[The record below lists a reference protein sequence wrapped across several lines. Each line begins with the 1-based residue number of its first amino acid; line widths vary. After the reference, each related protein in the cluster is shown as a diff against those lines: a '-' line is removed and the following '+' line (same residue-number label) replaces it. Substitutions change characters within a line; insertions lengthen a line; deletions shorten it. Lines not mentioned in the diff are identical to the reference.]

1 MANSGFEILAPA
13 GSLPT
18 FVCAI
23 NNGADAVYIGGKSFS
38 ARKNAANFSNEEITE
53 AVRYAHLYGRKVYVT
68 VNTLV
73 SDEEFRELYDFIG
86 FLYRAGVDALIIQD
100 LGIAHMVRQ
109 SFPDFP
115 IHASTQMTIHN
126 LKGALFAKEMGFS
139 RVVLSR
145 ELTFDEIK
153 NISHNADIE
162 LEVFVHGA
170 LCMCYSGQCLMSSF
184 IGARSGNRGDCA
196 QPCRLPYTLLDKNG
210 KTISE
215 KGKYLLSLKDLCLA
229 DEMDSLR
236 DAGVKSLKIEGR
248 MKSSE
253 YVSLAVHTYNK
264 YRDGGK
270 VSREDYAS
278 LENIF
283 SRNGFTKGYLFGK
296 TGRDMLNYNS
306 DNDKVYNNISS
317 DVLKLAE
324 KLMGTKPEPIPF
336 DAHAHLE
343 YGKPLMLTVTS
354 GNNSVFVKG
363 TLPSEKAISSPLTEE
378 RLNAQISKSGS
389 TAFVAGKISSR
400 VDEGVIIP
408 IKEVNNLRRQA
419 LELLADKIRDEK
431 DRNSIFDMPAVSKK
445 KPLNAKAVFTAEIKT
460 VQQAKAAAK
469 AGFERIIVP
478 YGLYSSNKE
487 TFDSLSGEVS
497 VIFPGIMRDNLSFD
511 GDILPES
518 VYLTNISQFYLCEG
532 KRIHV
537 DFTVNAFN
545 SHTLEF
551 LRSTGADSVCISP
564 EVNLNSFNK
573 LSCDI
578 PRELIVYG
586 RIPVMTVQNCVVKS
600 AHGHCGC
607 GDSHYLLKDRKG
619 MEFPLFANK
628 GACTNTI
635 YNCKPLYMAD
645 RLNEIDM
652 TSVESLRFI
661 FTVESPEE
669 IKAVYRMYKD
679 GAKADFDFTRGHYF
693 RGV

>member
-1 MANSGFEILAPA
+1 MAKSNFEILAPA
-13 GSLPT
+13 GSPET

-38 ARKNAANFSNEEITE
+38 ARKNAANFSNEDIAE

-73 SDEEFRELYDFIG
+73 SDGEFQGLYEFID
-86 FLYRAGVDALIIQD
+86 FLYRTGVDALIIQD
-100 LGIAHMVRQ
+100 LGIAHMVRR

-126 LKGALFAKEMGFS
+126 LQGALFAKKMGFS

-145 ELTFDEIK
+145 ELSFEEIK
-153 NISHNADIE
+153 NISNNTDIE

-210 KTISE
+210 KAVSE
-215 KGKYLLSLKDLCLA
+215 KNKYLLSLKDLCLA

-253 YVSLAVHTYNK
+253 YVSLAVHTYDK

-270 VSREDYAS
+270 VSRKDYAA

-283 SRNGFTKGYLFGK
+283 SRSGFTKGYLFGK

-317 DVLKLAE
+317 DVHKLAE
-324 KLMGTKPEPIPF
+324 NLMETKPDPIPF

-363 TLPSEKAISSPLTEE
+363 TVPGEKAISSPLTEE

-389 TAFVAGKISSR
+389 TAFVAGDITSQ
-400 VDEGVIIP
+400 VDDGVIIP

-419 LELLADKIRDEK
+419 LELLAEKIRGTKE
-431 DRNSIFDMPAVSKK
+431 RSTPHTLPAVSKK
-445 KPLNAKAVFTAEIKT
+445 KPLSAKGIFTAEIKT
-460 VQQAKAAAK
+460 LNQAKAAAE
-469 AGFERIIVP
+469 AGFERILVP
-478 YGLYSSNKE
+478 YSLYSSDRE
-487 TFDSLSGEVS
+487 AFDCLGAEVA
-497 VIFPGIMRDNLSFD
+497 VILPSIMRDNLSFD
-511 GDILPES
+511 EDILPHN
-518 VYLTNISQFYLCEG
+518 VYLTNVSQFSICDG
-532 KRIHV
+532 KKIHA

-545 SHTLEF
+545 SQTLEF
-551 LRSTGADSVCISP
+551 LKGTGASSVCISP

-578 PRELIVYG
+578 PRELVVYG

-600 AHGHCGC
+600 AYGHCGC
-607 GDSHYLLKDRKG
+607 GDSHYLLRDRKG

-635 YNCKPLYMAD
+635 YNCKPIYMAD
-645 RLNEIDM
+645 RLKEINM

-669 IKAVYRMYKD
+669 IKTVYRMYKD